1 VNPVEEFPPGVG
13 TMSGQSHR
21 QEVPVLVLHDVRR
34 LDGGGDV
41 VDVVLDGGRVVAV
54 GAGLAATPPCSAAER
69 LDAGGAVLLP
79 GFVDSHVHLTQWAAA
94 RRRIDVLAARSAA
107 EAADLLRA
115 GAAPGDDLVVGH
127 GFRDALWP
135 APPHRDVLDAR
146 FGERPVVVVSADL
159 HAVWVNSA
167 AARRFGV
174 DEPSGVLV
182 EAPAMELTTR
192 AGTVGDAVQ
201 DRWIA
206 EATQAAAARGVTG
219 LVDLEYAPVDGWTR
233 RAEPAVRIA
242 AGVWP
247 DWLEETIAAGRRTG
261 DVLAGDRVRV
271 GPVKFVVDGSLGTR
285 TAFCHEEYPT
295 GGHGVLRIPP
305 AELEASLR
313 RATSNGLHVAV
324 HAIGD
329 DAVRVTLDAFAAVGC
344 RGSLEHAQQV
354 HPDDVP
360 RFARLGVVASV
371 QPRHAVD
378 DRDLVGA
385 HWPQGAARAYRYADL
400 HAAGADLR
408 LGSDAPVAPLD
419 PWDALASAVH
429 RTVDDR
435 DPWHPDQHLPFDVAL
450 TAACGGRRGV
460 FVGDVAD
467 LVLVPDDP
475 TRTFA
480 TGGAEAL
487 RRSEVVATL
496 VGGVLTHRAG

>member
-1 VNPVEEFPPGVG
+1 
-13 TMSGQSHR
+13 M
-21 QEVPVLVLHDVRR
+21 LVLHDVRR
-34 LDGGGDV
+34 PLGGPEP
-41 VDVVLDGGRVVAV
+41 VDVALADGRVVAI
-54 GAGLAATPPCSAAER
+54 GRGLASAAPWSAAER
-69 LDAGGAVLLP
+69 LDAHGAVLLP

-94 RRRIDVLAARSAA
+94 RRRIDVLGARSALEVA
-107 EAADLLRA
+107 ELVRA
-115 GAAPGDDLVVGH
+115 GAGPGDDLVVGH
-127 GFRDALWP
+127 GYRDALWDR
-135 APPHRDVLDAR
+135 PPHRDVLDAR
-146 FGERPVVVVSADL
+146 CGDRPVLVVGADL

-167 AARRFGV
+167 AAHRFGV
-174 DEPSGVLV
+174 GEPTGVLT
-182 EAPAMELTTR
+182 EAPAMELLAR
-192 AGTVGDAVQ
+192 ASTVQDAVQ
-201 DRWIA
+201 DRWVA
-206 EATQAAAARGVTG
+206 EATTAAAARGVTG
-219 LVDLEYAPVDGWTR
+219 LVDLEYAPVDVWCR
-233 RAEPAVRIA
+233 RAEPAVRVA

-247 DWLEETIAAGRRTG
+247 DWLEETIAAGRRSG

-313 RATSNGLHVAV
+313 RATAHGLQVAV

-329 DAVRVTLDAFAAVGC
+329 DAVRVTLDAFAAAGC

-354 HPDDVP
+354 HPGDVP

-371 QPRHAVD
+371 QPRHVVD
-378 DRDLVGA
+378 DRDAVPV
-385 HWPQGAARAYRYADL
+385 HWPEGAARAYRYADL

-435 DPWHPDQHLPFDVAL
+435 APWHPDQHLPFDVAL
-450 TAACGGRRGV
+450 AAACGGRRGV
-460 FVGDVAD
+460 FVGDTAD
-467 LVLVPDDP
+467 LVLLAEDP
-475 TRTFA
+475 ARTFA
-480 TGGAEAL
+480 AGGAQAL

>member
-1 VNPVEEFPPGVG
+1 
-13 TMSGQSHR
+13 M
-21 QEVPVLVLHDVRR
+21 LVLHDVRR
-34 LDGGGDV
+34 PAAGGDV
-41 VDVVLDGGRVVAV
+41 VDVALADGRVAAV
-54 GAGLAATPPCSAAER
+54 GRGLASAAPWSSAER
-69 LDAGGAVLLP
+69 LDAQGAVLLP

-94 RRRIDVLAARSAA
+94 RRRIDVLSARSAA
-107 EAADLLRA
+107 EAADLLHTAA
-115 GAAPGDDLVVGH
+115 GPGEDLVVGH
-127 GFRDALWP
+127 GYRDALWDS
-135 APPHRDVLDAR
+135 PPHRDVLDAR
-146 FGERPVVVVSADL
+146 FGERPVLVVSADL

-174 DEPSGVLV
+174 DDPTGVLV
-182 EAPAMELTTR
+182 EAPAMELMTR
-192 AGTVGDAVQ
+192 AGTVDDAVQ

-206 EATQAAAARGVTG
+206 EATAAAAARGVTG
-219 LVDLEYAPVDGWTR
+219 LVDLEYAPVDAWTR

-247 DWLEETIAAGRRTG
+247 DWLEETIAAGRWTG

-313 RATSNGLHVAV
+313 RATASGLHVAV

-329 DAVRVTLDAFAAVGC
+329 DAVRVTLDAFEAVGC

-378 DRDLVGA
+378 DREAVHV
-385 HWPQGAARAYRYADL
+385 HWPEGADRAYRFADL
-400 HAAGADLR
+400 HAAGAELR

-435 DPWHPDQHLPFDVAL
+435 EPWHPDQHLPFDVAL

-467 LVLVPDDP
+467 LVLVADHPA
-475 TRTFA
+475 RTFA
-480 TGGAEAL
+480 AGGAEAL

-496 VGGVLTHRAG
+496 VGGVLTHRTG

>member
-1 VNPVEEFPPGVG
+1 
-13 TMSGQSHR
+13 M
-21 QEVPVLVLHDVRR
+21 LVLHDVRHPLGGPGP
-34 LDGGGDV
+34 LDVALAD
-41 VDVVLDGGRVVAV
+41 GRVVAM
-54 GAGLAATPPCSAAER
+54 GAGLASTAPWSAAER
-69 LDAGGAVLLP
+69 LDARGAVLLP
-79 GFVDSHVHLTQWAAA
+79 GFVDHHVHLTQWAAA
-94 RRRIDVLAARSAA
+94 RRRVDVLSARSAA
-107 EAADLLRA
+107 EAAELVRVGA
-115 GAAPGDDLVVGH
+115 GPGDDLVVGH
-127 GFRDALWP
+127 GYRDALWNS
-135 APPHRDVLDAR
+135 PPHRDVLDAR
-146 FGERPVVVVSADL
+146 FGERPAVVVSADL

-174 DEPSGVLV
+174 QEPTGVLT
-182 EAPAMELTTR
+182 EGPAMELLAR
-192 AGTVGDAVQ
+192 ASTVGDAVQ

-206 EATQAAAARGVTG
+206 EAAAAAAARGVTG
-219 LVDLEYAPVDGWTR
+219 VVDLEYAPVEEWTR
-233 RAEPAVRIA
+233 RAEPAVRVA

-247 DWLEETIAAGRRTG
+247 DWLEETIAAGRRSG
-261 DVLAGDRVRV
+261 DVLAGERVRV
-271 GPVKFVVDGSLGTR
+271 GPVKLVVDGSLGTR

-313 RATSNGLHVAV
+313 RATSRGLGVAV

-329 DAVRVTLDAFAAVGC
+329 DAVRVSLDAFAAVGC

-371 QPRHAVD
+371 QPRHVVD
-378 DRDLVGA
+378 DRDAVHV
-385 HWPQGAARAYRYADL
+385 HWPEGAGRAYRYADL
-400 HAAGADLR
+400 HAAGAELR

-435 DPWHPDQHLPFDVAL
+435 EPWHPEQHLPFDVAL
-450 TAACGGRRGV
+450 AAACGGRRSV

-467 LVLVPDDP
+467 LVLVADDP
-475 TRTFA
+475 AGAFA
-480 TGGAEAL
+480 AGGAEAL

-496 VGGVLTHRAG
+496 VGGAFTHRPG